1 MSRWL
6 ARCAPQQGDKD
17 LNSRVEQP
25 KSGGSAGD
33 IVKYALALLLVAA
46 GIFAFYWFNGQW
58 PTVARVMSVIGGLV
72 AGAIL
77 FMTTVKGAETRDFLG
92 ESRFELRK
100 VVWPTRQETT
110 RTTWVVIV
118 VVIIMSLILALFD
131 WLIQLGVK
139 ALLGT

>member
-1 MSRWL
+1 
-6 ARCAPQQGDKD
+6 
-17 LNSRVEQP
+17 LNSRVEQT

-33 IVKYALALLLVAA
+33 IVKYGLALLLVAA

-58 PTVARVMSVIGGLV
+58 PAVARVMSVIGGLV
-72 AGAIL
+72 AGAVL
-77 FMTTVKGAETRDFLG
+77 FMTTVKGAQTREFLG

>member
-1 MSRWL
+1 M
-6 ARCAPQQGDKD
+6 PQQGDKD
-17 LNSRVEQP
+17 LNSRVEQS

-72 AGAIL
+72 AGAVL
-77 FMTTVKGAETRDFLG
+77 FMTTVKGAQTREFLG

-100 VVWPTRQETT
+100 VVWPTRQEAT

>member
-1 MSRWL
+1 M
-6 ARCAPQQGDKD
+6 
-17 LNSRVEQP
+17 NSRVEQS

-46 GIFAFYWFNGQW
+46 GVFAFYWFTGQW
-58 PTVARVMSVIGGLV
+58 PTVARVMSVVAGLV
-72 AGAIL
+72 AGGLL
-77 FMTTVKGAETRDFLG
+77 FMTTVKGGQTREFLS

-100 VVWPTRQETT
+100 VVWPTRQEAT

>member
-1 MSRWL
+1 M
-6 ARCAPQQGDKD
+6 
-17 LNSRVEQP
+17 
-25 KSGGSAGD
+25 
-33 IVKYALALLLVAA
+33 KYALALLLVAA
-46 GIFAFYWFNGQW
+46 GLFAFYWFNGQW

-72 AGAIL
+72 AGAAL
-77 FMTTVKGAETRDFLG
+77 FMTTTKGADTREFLS

>member
-1 MSRWL
+1 V
-6 ARCAPQQGDKD
+6 RCAPQQGDKD
-17 LNSRVEQP
+17 LNSRVEQS
-25 KSGGSAGD
+25 KSGVSAGD

-58 PTVARVMSVIGGLV
+58 PAVARVMAVIGGLV
-72 AGAIL
+72 AGAVL
-77 FMTTVKGAETRDFLG
+77 FMTTAKGAQTREFIG

-118 VVIIMSLILALFD
+118 VVIIISLIIAMFD
-131 WLIQLGVK
+131 WVIQLGVK

>member
-1 MSRWL
+1 V
-6 ARCAPQQGDKD
+6 AD
-17 LNSRVEQP
+17 LKISDDELRESIETNQLKLMKER
-25 KSGGSAGD
+25 GSD
-33 IVKYALALLLVAA
+33 I
-46 GIFAFYWFNGQW
+46 
-58 PTVARVMSVIGGLV
+58 T
-72 AGAIL
+72 L
-77 FMTTVKGAETRDFLG
+77 FMTTAKGAETREFLG